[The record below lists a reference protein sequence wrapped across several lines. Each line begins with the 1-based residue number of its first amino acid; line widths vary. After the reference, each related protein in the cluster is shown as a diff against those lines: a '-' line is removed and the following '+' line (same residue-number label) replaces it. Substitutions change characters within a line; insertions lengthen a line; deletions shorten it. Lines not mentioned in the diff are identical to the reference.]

1 MTKVMPSRWWVILVW
16 PPESQH
22 SQGGRRSGLD
32 SMWKE
37 FHWGWGG
44 RTHGP
49 GRSQTRPDELRN
61 LEPGVWCRWCPEP
74 SNSWQ
79 SHSPTYKPT
88 EEHPDICSYHVN
100 NKLFVMMV
108 GQRGE
113 GQLVGNSRLWSPL
126 LHIWLWLWVPEWL
139 ADCFLW
145 PWGWCCHCQNKQ
157 TTLQLDD
164 RYSFHTSNRLAIWLW
179 SIASESEFRL

>member
-1 MTKVMPSRWWVILVW
+1 MTKVMPSRWWAILVW

-22 SQGGRRSGLD
+22 SQGGQRSGLD

-49 GRSQTRPDELRN
+49 GWSQTHPDELRN

-74 SNSWQ
+74 STSWQ

-108 GQRGE
+108 GAVRRRTAGRE
-113 GQLVGNSRLWSPL
+113 LTFVVSTPPYLALTLGSWMVSRLVPVTVRVVLPL
-126 LHIWLWLWVPEWL
+126 SE
-139 ADCFLW
+139 
-145 PWGWCCHCQNKQ
+145 Q
-157 TTLQLDD
+157 TNN
-164 RYSFHTSNRLAIWLW
+164 TSIRRQILGSYLK
-179 SIASESEFRL
+179 STDYMTVVYC